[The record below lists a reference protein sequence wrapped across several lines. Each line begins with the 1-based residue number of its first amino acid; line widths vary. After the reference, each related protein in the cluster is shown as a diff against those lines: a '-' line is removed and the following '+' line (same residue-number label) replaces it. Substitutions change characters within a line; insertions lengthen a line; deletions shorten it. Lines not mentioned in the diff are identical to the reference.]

1 MTCYHYYFINL
12 QSLQWNEAS
21 FFSPSERFDRSNVP
35 QDCAIVG
42 KFWPEDVCTRS
53 DLTEVAFDDDTTAT
67 KTDVFGCWC
76 KLIEWPYDPA
86 GIAELEFSL
95 WGLLKAKTKILQEPK
110 QMSKW
115 IQHPIMDILETTT
128 YINPSCRSR
137 LLFFMSL
144 SFQLRLQGTE
154 KDYLN
159 LGHYC

>member
-1 MTCYHYYFINL
+1 MYFLANRFIKFKLADLWPIHYRFWFRFRVDPRPI
-12 QSLQWNEAS
+12 
-21 FFSPSERFDRSNVP
+21 PSSIPIF
-35 QDCAIVG
+35 
-42 KFWPEDVCTRS
+42 KTM
-53 DLTEVAFDDDTTAT
+53 DTTAT